1 MNTKQS
7 RRHSTTAN
15 PVGITHDVGVTHAS
29 PLHHHRSIRLKG
41 YDYTRAGAYFVT
53 ICTKDRT
60 CLFGDVADG
69 VMRLN
74 QMGHIVRQCWLAIPD
89 HVPPVLL
96 DEFVVM
102 PNHVHGIIV
111 LVSTDTVG
119 ATHASPPQHASPLQ
133 NDDTPTRPRGP
144 QRQSVGSIVVSFKS
158 AATKRINEHRG
169 TPGAPVW
176 QRDYFEHIIRNDES
190 LNRICEYILNNPL
203 QWDLDRENP
212 LAQGAKP
219 EDSWAS

>member
-1 MNTKQS
+1 M
-7 RRHSTTAN
+7 
-15 PVGITHDVGVTHAS
+15 HAS
-29 PLHHHRSIRLKG
+29 PLHHRRSIRLKG

-53 ICTKDRT
+53 ICTKDRA
-60 CLFGDVADG
+60 CLFGDVSDG
-69 VMRLN
+69 VTRLN

-89 HVPPVLL
+89 HFPHVLL

-111 LVSTDTVG
+111 IMATHIVG
-119 ATHASPPQHASPLQ
+119 ATHASPLQ

-144 QRQSVGSIVVSFKS
+144 QPRSVASIVGSFKS

-190 LNRICEYILNNPL
+190 LNRIREYILNNPL
-203 QWDLDRENP
+203 QWALDRENP
-212 LAQGAKP
+212 LAQGAEP
-219 EDSWAS
+219 EDAWAS

>member
-29 PLHHHRSIRLKG
+29 PLHHRRSIRLKG

-53 ICTKDRT
+53 ICTKDRA

-111 LVSTDTVG
+111 LVS
-119 ATHASPPQHASPLQ
+119 PLQ

-144 QRQSVGSIVVSFKS
+144 QRQSVGSIVGSFKS
-158 AATKRINEHRG
+158 AATKRINEQRG

-190 LNRICEYILNNPL
+190 LNRIREYILNNPL
-203 QWDLDRENP
+203 QWALDRENP
-212 LAQGAKP
+212 LARGAEP
-219 EDSWAS
+219 EDAWAS